1 MSSGLL
7 DDWSNMKE
15 EVINQMLDTGM
26 DLVSKNGFNKLGLN
40 ELVKNMGIPKGSFYY
55 YFSSKDDFGLQVID
69 HYAGKSEQLLKSFLE
84 DTSKTPK
91 ERILTL
97 FRHRIPVYEEQE
109 YKEGCLLGN
118 CSLELSAQ
126 KEEFAIKIADR
137 FDQWEHLFVKAIA
150 EGQEDGSIKSTYKAE
165 VMAQFILNS
174 WEGAVLRMKS
184 AKTNEAMEIFIRFV
198 DDLL

>member
-1 MSSGLL
+1 
-7 DDWSNMKE
+7 MKE

-40 ELVKNMGIPKGSFYY
+40 ELVKNMGIPKGSIYY
-55 YFSSKDDFGLQVID
+55 YFSSKDDFGLKVID
-69 HYAGKSEQLLKSFLE
+69 HYADKSEELLKSFLE
-84 DTSKTPK
+84 DESLSPK

-97 FRHRIPVYEEQE
+97 FRLRIPAYEEQQ

-126 KEEFAIKIADR
+126 KEEFAIKIAER
-137 FDQWEHLFVKAIA
+137 FDKWEHLFVKVIA
-150 EGQEDGSIKSTYKAE
+150 EGQAKGSVKNTYEPE

-184 AKTNEAMEIFIRFV
+184 PKTNEAMEIFIRFV
-198 DDLL
+198 EDLL